1 MYGRR
6 LDRVLLE
13 KTLKILEFDQI
24 INKITSLT
32 TCEIARS
39 YASEC
44 MPLTDKEEIEKLLN
58 EVDDAC
64 VILSRKGM
72 PPLAGIKDIRYSV
85 KRAVSGSVL
94 SPAEL
99 MSISAVLRATGRTI
113 DYCNS
118 AAQDIENS
126 VSAYIYRL
134 VEDRYL
140 MSEITRCI
148 LSEDEIADDASPAL
162 FSIRKQIAH
171 TQNQIKDKLNEM
183 IRSSQYSKA
192 IQDNIVTVRADRYCI
207 PVKAEYKSSFDGLV
221 HDTSSSGQTVFI
233 EPAFVVEAN
242 NKIRQ
247 LRGEESREIERILAE
262 LSAMTAQS
270 EEIIICD
277 CEVLSYLDFLFAKA
291 RYALDIK
298 GAKPVINET
307 GKINLINARH
317 PLIDKNKVVPT
328 TFYLDSG
335 EAMVITGP
343 NTGGKTVTLKTVGL
357 LTCMMQAGLLI
368 PADEKSELSIYT
380 GIFADIGDEQSI
392 AQSLSTFSSHMKNIV
407 EILSECDY
415 RSLIL
420 FDELGAG
427 TDPTEGSCLAISI
440 LECAH
445 QMGAT
450 VVATTHYSEL
460 KVYAS
465 TTKGFINSC
474 CEFDVE
480 KLAPTYRLLIG
491 VPGKSNAFAI
501 SQKLGLDPQIISRAK
516 EFLTGEDLRFEDM
529 LQDIERNRLEI
540 ERARSEAARLR
551 IESEQMTE
559 NIRKEMEKLDNKKDE
574 IILKAR
580 EDAQKIVNKAKV
592 SADKM
597 LSEIRK
603 AQVNVNNGALKDA
616 QNAKAQF
623 MQDTDDINSGIKISD
638 DRYAQMPVPKT
649 LREGESVRI
658 ISIAANGTVLK
669 APNKN
674 GECYVQ
680 AGIMK
685 LYLPLSDL
693 RPLKDDSGEKVQA
706 AGSKQAAPSMRAMNI
721 KSELDVRGTTVDEA
735 ITMIERHLS
744 DAHLAHQDRFTVIHG
759 KGTGALRKGIH
770 KYLSGNKTIKSFRIG
785 EYGEGD
791 AGVTVIQLR

>member
-1 MYGRR
+1 M
-6 LDRVLLE
+6 LLE
-13 KTLKILEFDQI
+13 KTLKILEFDKI
-24 INKITSLT
+24 IEKIAALT
-32 TCEIARS
+32 TCEIAKG
-39 YASEC
+39 YALDCVPLFDRLEIDRLLCEC
-44 MPLTDKEEIEKLLN
+44 
-58 EVDDAC
+58 DDAC

-85 KRAVSGSVL
+85 KRAASGSVL
-94 SPAEL
+94 SPKEL
-99 MSISAVLRATGRTI
+99 LNIASVLKAASRTI

-140 MSEITRCI
+140 MGEITRCI
-148 LSEDEIADDASPAL
+148 LSEDEIADDASPLL

-171 TQNQIKDKLNEM
+171 TQNAIKEKLNEM
-183 IRSSQYSKA
+183 IRSERYSKA
-192 IQDNIVTVRADRYCI
+192 IQDNIITVRADRYCI
-207 PVKAEYKSSFDGLV
+207 PVKAEHKSTFEGLV

-247 LRGEESREIERILAE
+247 LRGDEAAEIERILSE
-262 LSAMTAQS
+262 LSVMTADR
-270 EEIIICD
+270 EDALICD
-277 CEVLSYLDFLFAKA
+277 CETLSYLDFLFAKA
-291 RYALDIK
+291 RYTLEIK
-298 GAKPVINET
+298 GAKPVINEE
-307 GKINLINARH
+307 GRINLMNARH

-335 EAMVITGP
+335 NCMVITGP

-357 LTCMMQAGLLI
+357 LTCMMQAGLLV

-407 EILSECDY
+407 EILSECDH
-415 RSLIL
+415 RSLVL

-450 VVATTHYSEL
+450 VIATTHYSEL

-465 TTKGFINSC
+465 TTPGFINSC

-529 LQDIERNRLEI
+529 LQDIEKNRLEI
-540 ERARSEAARLR
+540 ENARAEAARLK
-551 IESEQMTE
+551 IESQQMTE
-559 NIRKEMEKLDNKKDE
+559 TIRKEMDKINSKKEE
-574 IILKAR
+574 IMLKAR
-580 EDAQKIVNKAKV
+580 EDAQRLLNKAKQ

-603 AQVNVNNGALKDA
+603 AQNNQAALKDA
-616 QNAKAQF
+616 QNARAEF
-623 MQDTDDINSGIKISD
+623 MQETDSISGAIKIGD
-638 DRYAQMPVPKT
+638 DKFASLPVPKT
-649 LREGESVRI
+649 LKEGQTVRI
-658 ISIAANGTVLK
+658 ISIGANGTILK

-685 LYLPLSDL
+685 VYLPLTDL
-693 RPLKDDSGEKVQA
+693 RLVQEESGEKQA
-706 AGSKQAAPSMRAMNI
+706 MAQGKNNTNMRAMNI
-721 KSELDVRGTTVDEA
+721 KSELDVRGTTVEEA
-735 ITMIERHLS
+735 IAMIERHLS
-744 DAHLAHQDRFTVIHG
+744 DAHLAHQDRFTIIHG

-791 AGVTVIQLR
+791 AGVTVVQLR

>member
-1 MYGRR
+1 M
-6 LDRVLLE
+6 LLE
-13 KTLKILEFDQI
+13 KTLKILEFDKI
-24 INKITSLT
+24 IEKIASLT
-32 TCEIARS
+32 TCEIAKN
-39 YASEC
+39 YA
-44 MPLTDKEEIEKLLN
+44 LTCVPIFDKVEIDRLLCEN
-58 EVDDAC
+58 DDAC

-85 KRAVSGSVL
+85 KRASSGSIL
-94 SPAEL
+94 STKEL
-99 MSISAVLRATGRTI
+99 LNVAAVLKAASRTI

-140 MSEITRCI
+140 MGEIIRCI
-148 LSEDEIADDASPAL
+148 LSEDEIADDASPLL
-162 FSIRKQIAH
+162 FSIRKQILN
-171 TQNQIKDKLNEM
+171 TQNAIKDKLNEM
-183 IRSSQYSKA
+183 IRSERYSKA
-192 IQDNIVTVRADRYCI
+192 IQDNIITIRADRYCI
-207 PVKAEYKSSFDGLV
+207 PVKAEHKSSFDGLV

-247 LRGEESREIERILAE
+247 LRGDEAAEIERILSE
-262 LSAMTAQS
+262 LSLLTAQR
-270 EEIIICD
+270 EDALICD
-277 CEVLSYLDFLFAKA
+277 CETLSYLDFLFAKA
-291 RYALDIK
+291 RYSLEIK
-298 GAKPVINET
+298 GAKPIINEE
-307 GKINLINARH
+307 GKINLMNARH

-328 TFYLDSG
+328 TFYLNSG
-335 EAMVITGP
+335 ECMVITGP

-407 EILSECDY
+407 EILDECDY

-450 VVATTHYSEL
+450 VIATTHYSEL
-460 KVYAS
+460 KIYAS
-465 TTKGFINSC
+465 TTPGFVNSC

-529 LQDIERNRLEI
+529 LQDIEKNRLEI
-540 ERARSEAARLR
+540 ENARSEAARLK

-559 NIRKEMEKLDNKKDE
+559 TIRKEMDKLDSKKEE
-574 IILKAR
+574 IMMKAR
-580 EDAQKIVNKAKV
+580 EDAQRIINKAKV
-592 SADKM
+592 SADKL

-603 AQVNVNNGALKDA
+603 AQNNQAALKDA
-616 QNAKAQF
+616 QTAKAEFLQE
-623 MQDTDDINSGIKISD
+623 TDSISGSIKIGD
-638 DRYAQMPVPKT
+638 DKYAALPVPKT
-649 LREGESVRI
+649 LKEGQTVRI
-658 ISIAANGTVLK
+658 ISIGANGTILK

-685 LYLPLSDL
+685 VYLPLADL
-693 RPLKDDSGEKVQA
+693 RLIQEESGEKHTSFQ
-706 AGSKQAAPSMRAMNI
+706 GKNNTNMRAMSI
-721 KSELDVRGTTVDEA
+721 KSELDVRGTTVEEA
-735 ITMIERHLS
+735 IAMIERHLS
-744 DAHLAHQDRFTVIHG
+744 DAHLAHQDRFTIIHG

-770 KYLSGNKTIKSFRIG
+770 AYLTSNKSIKSFRIG

-791 AGVTVIQLR
+791 AGVTVVQLR

>member
-1 MYGRR
+1 M
-6 LDRVLLE
+6 LLE
-13 KTLKILEFDQI
+13 KTLKILEFDKI
-24 INKITSLT
+24 IEKITELT
-32 TCEIARS
+32 TCEIARN
-39 YASEC
+39 YARSC
-44 MPLTDKEEIEKLLN
+44 VPVFDKDEIDRLLCEN
-58 EVDDAC
+58 DDAC

-85 KRAVSGSVL
+85 KRAASGSIL
-94 SPAEL
+94 STKEL
-99 MSISAVLRATGRTI
+99 LNIAAVLKAAGRTI

-140 MSEITRCI
+140 MGEITRCI
-148 LSEDEIADDASPAL
+148 LSEDEIADDASPL
-162 FSIRKQIAH
+162 LYSIRKQILH
-171 TQNQIKDKLNEM
+171 TQNAIKDKLNEM
-183 IRSSQYSKA
+183 IRSERYAKA
-192 IQDNIVTVRADRYCI
+192 IQDNIITIRADRYCI
-207 PVKAEYKSSFDGLV
+207 PVKAEHKSSFDGLV

-233 EPAFVVEAN
+233 EPSFVVEAN

-247 LRGEESREIERILAE
+247 LRGDEAAEIERILSE
-262 LSAMTAQS
+262 LSSMTA
-270 EEIIICD
+270 EREAILICD
-277 CEVLSYLDFLFAKA
+277 CETLSYLDFLFAKA
-291 RYALDIK
+291 RYSLEIK
-298 GAKPVINET
+298 GSKPIINEE
-307 GKINLINARH
+307 GKINLLNARH

-335 EAMVITGP
+335 NCMVITGP

-368 PADEKSELSIYT
+368 PADDKSVLSIYT

-407 EILSECDY
+407 EILGACDY

-445 QMGAT
+445 HMGAT
-450 VVATTHYSEL
+450 VIATTHYSEL
-460 KVYAS
+460 KIYAS
-465 TTKGFINSC
+465 TTPGFINSC

-540 ERARSEAARLR
+540 ENARSEAARLK

-559 NIRKEMEKLDNKKDE
+559 TIRKEMDRLDSKKDE
-574 IILKAR
+574 ILMKAR
-580 EDAQKIVNKAKV
+580 EDAQRIINKAKV

-597 LSEIRK
+597 LSEIRR
-603 AQVNVNNGALKDA
+603 AQNNQNTLKDA
-616 QNAKAQF
+616 QSAKAQF
-623 MQDTDDINSGIKISD
+623 LQETDSISGSVRIGD
-638 DRYAQMPVPKT
+638 DKYAQQPIPTILK
-649 LREGESVRI
+649 EGQNVRI
-658 ISIAANGTVLK
+658 ISIGANGTILK

-685 LYLPLSDL
+685 VYLPLADL
-693 RPLKDDSGEKVQA
+693 RIIREESGEVQKA
-706 AGSKQAAPSMRAMNI
+706 TQSKSNTNMRAMSI
-721 KSELDVRGTTVDEA
+721 KSELDVRGATVEEA
-735 ITMIERHLS
+735 IAMIERHLS
-744 DAHLAHQDRFTVIHG
+744 DAHLAHQDRFTIIHG
-759 KGTGALRKGIH
+759 KGTGALRKGVH
-770 KYLSGNKTIKSFRIG
+770 SYLSGNKSIKSFRIG

-791 AGVTVIQLR
+791 AGVTVVQLR

>member
-1 MYGRR
+1 M
-6 LDRVLLE
+6 LLE

-24 INKITSLT
+24 INKIASLT
-32 TCEIARS
+32 TCEIARK
-39 YASEC
+39 YALEC
-44 MPLTDKEEIEKLLN
+44 CPLTDKEEIEKLLC

-85 KRAVSGSVL
+85 KRSSSGSIL
-94 SPAEL
+94 SPQEL
-99 MSISAVLRATGRTI
+99 LSIGAVLRATARTI

-134 VEDRYL
+134 IEDRYL
-140 MSEITRCI
+140 MSEISRCI

-221 HDTSSSGQTVFI
+221 HDTSASGQTVFI

-247 LRGEESREIERILAE
+247 LRGEESREIERILSE
-262 LSAMTAQS
+262 LSSMVAQN
-270 EEIIICD
+270 EDILICD

-291 RYALDIK
+291 RSALEIK
-298 GAKPVINET
+298 GAKPIINET
-307 GKINLINARH
+307 GKINIINGRH
-317 PLIDKNKVVPT
+317 PMIDKNKVVPI

-335 EAMVITGP
+335 SAMVITGP

-357 LTCMMQAGLLI
+357 LTCMMQAGILI

-445 QMGAT
+445 QIGAT
-450 VVATTHYSEL
+450 VIATTHYSEL

-465 TTKGFINSC
+465 TTKGFVNSC

-501 SQKLGLDPQIISRAK
+501 SQKLGLDPQIIARAK

-540 ERARSEAARLR
+540 EQAKSEAARLR
-551 IESEQMTE
+551 IESEQITE
-559 NIRKEMEKLDNKKDE
+559 NIRREMEKLNEKKDE

-603 AQVNVNNGALKDA
+603 SQANINSCALKDA
-616 QNAKAQF
+616 QNAKTQF
-623 MQDTDDINSGIKISD
+623 LQETDSINSGIKISD
-638 DRYAQMPVPKT
+638 DKYAQLPVPTK
-649 LREGESVRI
+649 LKEGQSVRI
-658 ISIAANGTVLK
+658 ISIGANGTVLK
-669 APNKN
+669 TPNKN

-685 LYLPLSDL
+685 LYLPIDDL
-693 RPLKDDSGEKVQA
+693 RLIQEDSGEKLQNTS
-706 AGSKQAAPSMRAMNI
+706 GNTKITPPMRAMNI
-721 KSELDVRGTTVDEA
+721 KSELDVRGTTVEEA
-735 ITMIERHLS
+735 IAMIERHLS

-759 KGTGALRKGIH
+759 KGTVALRRGIH